1 MILLLKKIG
10 LKFEKKKSIF
20 FGEFLGGIA
29 PKITPTNPNLK
40 STGDKSMSTRAEL
53 HLKDRV
59 VEKHVSV
66 VKYYNIVVRC
76 RLEHCMGSLGSPL
89 WPFMCTGVCN

>member
-1 MILLLKKIG
+1 MG
-10 LKFEKKKSIF
+10 LNFEKRKVYF

-66 VKYYNIVVRC
+66 VKYYNNVVRC
-76 RLEHCMGSLGSPL
+76 RLEHYMGSMGSPL
-89 WPFMCTGVCN
+89 